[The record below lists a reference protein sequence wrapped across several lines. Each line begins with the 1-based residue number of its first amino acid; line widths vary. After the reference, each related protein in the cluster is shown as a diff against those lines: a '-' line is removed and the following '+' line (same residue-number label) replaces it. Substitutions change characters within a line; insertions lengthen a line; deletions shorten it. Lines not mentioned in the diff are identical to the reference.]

1 MVLIREGENIED
13 TEDKEV
19 GLLSGNKEDTVNEG
33 VVTGEDTREDG
44 VSVISSE
51 ESFVHETV
59 SGLVLSTE
67 VISECVKLRVTD
79 ESVSTQEAVVNVSKV
94 SPSCDVAS
102 EKAVCVVVDIS
113 VGSTGKE

>member
-33 VVTGEDTREDG
+33 VVTGEDTMEDG
-44 VSVISSE
+44 VISSE